1 MENSRCYY
9 SVTEVRDQFRSLDS
23 SFLLRGWK
31 YHYLLK
37 KKRLYQPILNTSQHN
52 IQCTPQTKSC
62 FDYNKVGEIQVNN
75 KHQSPRRGI
84 NLCSKE
90 HLDNSMWIE
99 GKGMKGAVFE
109 DTNPSNS
116 KRLD

>member
-1 MENSRCYY
+1 M
-9 SVTEVRDQFRSLDS
+9 
-23 SFLLRGWK
+23 
-31 YHYLLK
+31 
-37 KKRLYQPILNTSQHN
+37 LYQPILNTSQHN

-75 KHQSPRRGI
+75 KHRSPRRGI